1 MGSGLVPEN
10 ARSFVVGD
18 QNEPCD
24 SVERK
29 LVRLSATGL
38 HPSFINLSNMQS
50 AVNTPKSGNANHSF
64 NGNGNTPDGES
75 IQR

>member
-1 MGSGLVPEN
+1 MLEGGLVPEN

-38 HPSFINLSNMQS
+38 SPSRVQHSTASPLSAYPLFSSFVAASRHGIN
-50 AVNTPKSGNANHSF
+50 
-64 NGNGNTPDGES
+64 
-75 IQR
+75 